1 MNRSRFFVLLVGFSF
16 LNVRCQEP
24 ITHQLQWDAD
34 GKHGVLTVAFAMDA
48 DDALY
53 KEYTHVVCD
62 HEHVQ
67 LGDCQTDAEAVM
79 IYDPIFKENKAAYFN
94 TVTMQVPVQVMQPI
108 EQAHVRFTYY
118 TKSIGRIQEHNV
130 TMVPPTHAIVLES
143 VQTAVDAE
151 AEIEHATE
159 DGFVMDETTYDE
171 GESLYCTLSHV
182 IEDTSTVW
190 LRLLLVFLLGM
201 LLSLTPCIYPMIP
214 ITVGILQGQGTASFG
229 KNLFVSLCYTAGV
242 ATTFACM
249 GLFAAYTGSLFGTAL
264 QHPLFVLGLVLLLAY
279 FAGSMVGLYDMYIPR
294 FLQPSNS
301 TARGGSPVAAF
312 IFGALSGTIASPCVS
327 PGLALVLGMVAKL
340 GNPLYGFMLLFAF
353 GTGLSMP
360 LLIIGTFSGSLN
372 LLPKAG
378 MWMVEIKRFFG
389 FVMFGM
395 CIHFLSPILSGFVT
409 ALLFTA
415 LFAVVGL
422 YYLYVGSKNR
432 TLGMRMLASGIG
444 CVLIAIA
451 VMSAYVAV
459 RALYYPERCAVVGIW
474 TTDYQCAIN
483 QARHEHKKLLIK
495 VEAPCCSLC
504 RVINTKFFA
513 QESVQEIL
521 QQHYVA
527 LVVDGSDTSNP
538 DIKGLIER
546 YAVIGFPTVIIV
558 DADDLS
564 MLQKWT
570 GDVHKFSLKEF
581 EMQLLKFVL

>member
-1 MNRSRFFVLLVGFSF
+1 MNRYRFFVCAAVFSYF
-16 LNVRCQEP
+16 NVWCQEP
-24 ITHQLQWDAD
+24 IAHHIAWDTD
-34 GKHGVLTVAFAMDA
+34 GVHGMLTLEIAMGS

-79 IYDPIFKENKAAYFN
+79 VYDPIFKENKAAYFN
-94 TVTMQVPVQVMQPI
+94 TIALHIPIHVMQPV

-118 TKSIGRIQEHNV
+118 TKDVGRIQEHYV
-130 TMVPPTHAIVLES
+130 TMVPPLPVTSCEQ
-143 VQTAVDAE
+143 VQTAVDAGGD
-151 AEIEHATE
+151 IEHATE
-159 DGFVMDETTYDE
+159 DGFVIDEPDYDE

-182 IEDTSTVW
+182 IEDTSAVW
-190 LRLLLVFLLGM
+190 LRLLLVFLLGV

-214 ITVGILQGQGTASFG
+214 ITIGILQGQGTASFA

-264 QHPLFVLGLVLLLAY
+264 QHPLFVIGLVLILAY

-294 FLQPSNS
+294 FLQPSNA

-395 CIHFLSPILSGFVT
+395 CLHFLSPIMPGYVS
-409 ALLFTA
+409 ALLFTL

-422 YYLYVGSKNR
+422 YYLYIGGKNR
-432 TLGMRMLASGIG
+432 SLGMRLLAYGIG
-444 CVLIAIA
+444 CVIIA
-451 VMSAYVAV
+451 VSVVSAYVAV
-459 RALYYPERCAVVGIW
+459 RAWYNPERCAIVGVW
-474 TTDYQCAIN
+474 ADNYQCAVN
-483 QARHEHKKLLIK
+483 QARHEHKKLFIK

-513 QESVQEIL
+513 QTSVQEIL
-521 QQHYVA
+521 QEHYVA

-538 DIKGLIER
+538 DIKALIER
-546 YAVIGFPTVIIV
+546 YGVIGFPTVII
-558 DADDLS
+558 AESDDLR

-570 GDVHKFSLKEF
+570 GDVHKYTVEEF
-581 EMQLLKFVL
+581 KQQLLKFVL